1 MNYVVLLI
9 NSTIVCAWFKSTMR
23 KPAIDRLLLISRISM
38 LTRTGMWCWNDV
50 EMITTMLTR
59 MLTRMLTT
67 IGMRCWNCD
76 AFELPIDVDPHWWGW
91 SAIREAQHT
100 MWLPRPIWFIY
111 VAGDW
116 KIFSKKI
123 LPKIFAMR
131 LGDCDLKYIKGPPH
145 AFHSGSVLVWPFFW
159 VWFFHIWIT
168 AHRCII
174 NT

>member
-50 EMITTMLTR
+50 EMITTMLT
-59 MLTRMLTT
+59 T

-76 AFELPIDVDPHWWGW
+76 AFELPIDVRSALVRMICNSWGTTHNVTSTSNMIWIRRWW
-91 SAIREAQHT
+91 
-100 MWLPRPIWFIY
+100 L
-111 VAGDW
+111 

-123 LPKIFAMR
+123 LPKMFAMR
-131 LGDCDLKYIKGPPH
+131 LGDCDLKYIKGPPMLSIREV
-145 AFHSGSVLVWPFFW
+145 FWFDLFSGFGSFTFESR
-159 VWFFHIWIT
+159 HIVV
-168 AHRCII
+168 
-174 NT
+174 